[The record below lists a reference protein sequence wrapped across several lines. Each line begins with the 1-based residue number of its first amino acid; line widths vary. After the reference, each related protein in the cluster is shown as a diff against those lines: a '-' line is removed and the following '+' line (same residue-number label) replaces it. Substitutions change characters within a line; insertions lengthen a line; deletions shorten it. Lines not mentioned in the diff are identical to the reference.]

1 MSRNLPIR
9 VTISLVFRYIVW
21 QFIALIINYKEIV
34 LDKLWLP
41 SLIVIA
47 AERWGEKFVLRGR
60 LTVENK
66 ERGGMG
72 RWRFSPFPRPL
83 PTPSTLTP
91 NQTNDPELV
100 TLARIDK
107 TPALQANKASPLREC
122 EKKVW
127 IVKTITVLY
136 FNRSDYI
143 ILKRLKGASCNY
155 L

>member
-1 MSRNLPIR
+1 MLSIFQ
-9 VTISLVFRYIVW
+9 T
-21 QFIALIINYKEIV
+21 
-34 LDKLWLP
+34 KLWLP
-41 SLIVIA
+41 SLILIA
-47 AERWGEKFVLRGR
+47 AERWEEKIVLRGR

-72 RWRFSPFPRPL
+72 RLRFSALPRPL

-122 EKKVW
+122 EKKV
-127 IVKTITVLY
+127 
-136 FNRSDYI
+136 
-143 ILKRLKGASCNY
+143 
-155 L
+155 